1 MSASNEKKKKSVFK
15 IPKFLKNIKKKK
27 EPEVPNPS
35 VPEISNPPETFD
47 SPEMLSPSV
56 LNPPE
61 TFDSP
66 EMLSPSVLNPPE
78 TVDSL
83 HNYETRP
90 GQAQKFLDRMPPNFR
105 WPQSMNDDD
114 RATAFFY
121 IGDDSALEFDDEAG
135 LNLISFF
142 DNLDR
147 GTFDEHKDSW
157 VLIYKQE
164 VKKYGS
170 EYTSKELWDLEN
182 EMPGAIYLP
191 VDTKRREDLVKVAP
205 ARTVNAR
212 HNEDEHMV
220 RIRVRNLNT
229 NKIVTIDYNFRD
241 PVENNK
247 LYKSVIDS
255 GAPETTLPYYVR
267 STLGRQ
273 GWNPTSKIAR
283 GYGAPSRV
291 FIATA
296 SFEMAIGDNN
306 NWSKWVTIDTLRV
319 WQRDPGPHIDSSLVG
334 CDVLDQFFFVHQPN
348 QGYKLLRATDEI
360 SLINFINNLP

>member
-1 MSASNEKKKKSVFK
+1 MASNEKKKKGVFK

-47 SPEMLSPSV
+47 SPKMPSPSV

-61 TFDSP
+61 TVDSP
-66 EMLSPSVLNPPE
+66 EMLSPSVLTPPE
-78 TVDSL
+78 TIDSL

-90 GQAQKFLDRMPPNFR
+90 GQAQKFL
-105 WPQSMNDDD
+105 
-114 RATAFFY
+114 A
-121 IGDDSALEFDDEAG
+121 DDSALEFDDEAG

-157 VLIYKQE
+157 VLTYKQE

-170 EYTSKELWDLEN
+170 EYTSKELEDLEN

-205 ARTVNAR
+205 ARTVNAQ

-220 RIRVRNLNT
+220 RIRVRKLNT

-241 PVENNK
+241 PIEDNK

-273 GWNPTSKIAR
+273 GWNPTSRIAR
-283 GYGAPSRV
+283 GYGAPARV
-291 FIATA
+291 FIASA
-296 SFEMAIGDNN
+296 SFEMAIGDND
-306 NWSKWVTIDTLRV
+306 NWSKWVTIDILRV

-334 CDVLDQFFFVHQPN
+334 CDVLDQFFLYTSQT
-348 QGYKLLRATDEI
+348 KDI
-360 SLINFINNLP
+360 SF

>member
-61 TFDSP
+61 T
-66 EMLSPSVLNPPE
+66 
-78 TVDSL
+78 VDSL

-90 GQAQKFLDRMPPNFR
+90 GQAQKFL
-105 WPQSMNDDD
+105 
-114 RATAFFY
+114 A
-121 IGDDSALEFDDEAG
+121 DDSALEFDDEAG

-334 CDVLDQFFFVHQPN
+334 CDVLDHFFFVHQPN
-348 QGYKLLRATDEI
+348 QGYKFLRATDEI